1 MVGGAWA
8 NGYSVEFVLGWG
20 SQWHSEVLLIKQMKN
35 MNKLLLKH
43 LVFVCILFAMAS
55 CNGKDALPER
65 AGFLDGA
72 PNFRDLG
79 GYPTEDGKH
88 TVWRKIF
95 RSQTLAHLTDSDLEK
110 IKELGIRTVIDFRG
124 DDEVQREPSRLP
136 EGVNVIRLPIDAGN
150 LNDSINIMQLLVTG
164 ALDSAQ
170 CVAFMQTANRRFV
183 TAFIPQYKTFF
194 EILLQPENY
203 PVAFHCTAG
212 KDRTGFA
219 AAMLLCALGVERD
232 VVMDDYLLTNQY
244 LKPQSLM
251 PQAPEQALPALRQI
265 SGVQPSYLNAAINE
279 ITERYGSINNYLRQA
294 LNVGD
299 AEKDRMRKS
308 LLE

>member
-1 MVGGAWA
+1 
-8 NGYSVEFVLGWG
+8 
-20 SQWHSEVLLIKQMKN
+20 
-35 MNKLLLKH
+35 MNKFLLKY
-43 LVFVCILFAMAS
+43 FAPAGILFAILVVS
-55 CNGKDALPER
+55 CNSRNTLPER
-65 AGFLDGA
+65 AGFLEGA

-79 GYPTEDGKH
+79 GYPSANGKQ

-95 RSQTLAHLTDSDLEK
+95 RSQTLAHLTDSDTAK

-136 EGVNVIRLPIDAGN
+136 ESVNIIRLPIDAGN
-150 LNDSINIMQLLVTG
+150 LNDSIDIMQLLMTG

-183 TAFIPQYKTFF
+183 TTFIPQYKAFF

-203 PVAFHCTAG
+203 PVVFHCTAG

-219 AAMLLCALGVERD
+219 AAMLLCALGVEWNT
-232 VVMDDYLLTNQY
+232 VMDDYLLTNQY

-251 PQAPEQALPALRQI
+251 PQASEQALPAQM
-265 SGVQPSYLNAAINE
+265 SGVQPSYLNAANDE
-279 ITERYGSINNYLRQA
+279 ITERYGSIDNYLRQA

-299 AEKDRMRKS
+299 AEKDRMRKF